1 MELRNQNCT
10 FNTEDISLRTSIKP
24 AYTRV
29 SIGPSEESE
38 NDVEM
43 DIKIVLS
50 KGTFS
55 VNGKEYDC
63 YDNRILEKIEDLIK
77 NLIKARYRE
86 EEYTSNIISL
96 SQEEWNRRSDMM

>member
-43 DIKIVLS
+43 NIKFVLS
-50 KGTFS
+50 KGRFY

-63 YDNRILEKIEDLIK
+63 YDNRILEKMEDLIK
-77 NLIKARYRE
+77 DLIKARCRE
-86 EEYTSNIISL
+86 EAYTSNIISL
-96 SQEEWNRRSDMM
+96 SQEEWDRRYSMM